1 MSEDHIPILKM
12 GKFLLVTLQGELH
25 DRMAVT
31 FQEDLSARVATTQAH
46 GVLIDISG
54 LDMVDSFLGRTL
66 STIASITR
74 VLDAETVVVGM
85 QPAVAITLV
94 EMGLTLPGV
103 LTALNVEKGM
113 ELLTKDNSS
122 MGDQTSDDG
131 SGEQDTPSND

>member
-1 MSEDHIPILKM
+1 MREEHIPILKM
-12 GKFLLVTLQGELH
+12 GDSLLVTLQGELH
-25 DRMAVT
+25 DRMAIS
-31 FQEDLSARVATTQAH
+31 FQEDLAARVSATGAA

-74 VLDAETVVVGM
+74 VLDAQTVVVGM
-85 QPAVAITLV
+85 QPAVAITLA

-113 ELLTKDNSS
+113 ELLSNTCPEGDPPDVDGA
-122 MGDQTSDDG
+122 GDQNLLSLD
-131 SGEQDTPSND
+131 

>member
-122 MGDQTSDDG
+122 MGDQTGDDG
-131 SGEQDTPSND
+131 SGEQIVE